1 VFAYHL
7 IMSGYSLAFGVFQE
21 YYTTHTGFEGSAG
34 AVAIVGTTLN
44 GLLYLMMPLSFTLL
58 TRYPQLR
65 PYCGP
70 LGLVIT
76 VSSLILSSYATQ
88 VWQLI
93 ASQGVMCAIGSG
105 LLYSPTTLYL
115 DEWFV
120 TRKGMAYG
128 TIGAGKSAAG
138 VIFPFLMSSLLSR
151 FGARTTLQAWSV
163 ALVILTAPLLFLL
176 RPRIPLSTSTSQ
188 RPLSWK
194 FLTNEM
200 FWMLQLGNI
209 IQSFGYLLPSTYLA
223 SYAHAL
229 NLPSITGAV
238 LLALYSLAAVPGS
251 LVHGLLNDRLSPS
264 TVILISSLG
273 STLAIFLLW
282 GLAARLALLVLFAI
296 AYGFFAGGFSS
307 TYPGIVREMQ
317 RYDDSLD
324 TGLVMGLLLGGRGV
338 GFVVCGPVSAA
349 LLNTG
354 RRAMGEVKWGYDTQY
369 GTVIICAGV
378 TALFG
383 GWGWMWKMLRRVLA

>member
-1 VFAYHL
+1 
-7 IMSGYSLAFGVFQE
+7 
-21 YYTTHTGFEGSAG
+21 
-34 AVAIVGTTLN
+34 
-44 GLLYLMMPLSFTLL
+44 MMPLSFTLL

-151 FGARTTLQAWSV
+151 FRARTTLQAWSV